1 MYGDTSQP
9 QYTPVPQQQQ
19 VDSNQ
24 QKMTLKEWDVL
35 VANRF
40 HRFWLS
46 ENMDDILK
54 QGLAR
59 YISTR
64 PNVPDA
70 LEPAAAV
77 FKSLRESAHD
87 ELKHRY
93 LSGFEGDRK
102 HITGRLESFRDS
114 ISRVLAVPFQPKYRP
129 TLTKM
134 FESAPS
140 QEWINYLRRTLEP
153 S

>member
-1 MYGDTSQP
+1 
-9 QYTPVPQQQQ
+9 
-19 VDSNQ
+19 
-24 QKMTLKEWDVL
+24 MTLKEWDVL

-64 PNVPDA
+64 PNVPDE

-93 LSGFEGDRK
+93 LSGFEGDR
-102 HITGRLESFRDS
+102 
-114 ISRVLAVPFQPKYRP
+114 A
-129 TLTKM
+129 
-134 FESAPS
+134 
-140 QEWINYLRRTLEP
+140 
-153 S
+153 